1 MRERDEKR
9 GGAGV
14 AILCGMV
21 FLFGLLLYVLSIG
34 PWTWLMWQYPALVAW
49 DGAYRPI
56 YFVAEHCE
64 PAMDA
69 LNWYIDLFRRLHNS

>member
-9 GGAGV
+9 GGAGA

-56 YFVAEHCE
+56 YFYP
-64 PAMDA
+64 PAHEKAPTM
-69 LNWYIDLFRRLHNS
+69 RRGGL